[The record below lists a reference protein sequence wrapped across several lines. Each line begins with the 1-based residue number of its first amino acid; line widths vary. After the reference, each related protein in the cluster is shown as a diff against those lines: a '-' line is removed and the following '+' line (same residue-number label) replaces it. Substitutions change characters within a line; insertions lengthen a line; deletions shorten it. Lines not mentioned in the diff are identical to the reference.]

1 VRHGGQPC
9 QFFPENVFFVVACF
23 ITIFRL
29 RNRHVTLQREILS
42 PQYTQSWF
50 YAVLFPSLTVGVV
63 NCVVVVVVVQAQ
75 CLKEKDQLQ
84 SDHNR
89 TVLAKG
95 KIESLARELQ
105 KRNKALQVIFFR
117 SLSAA
122 ATL

>member
-1 VRHGGQPC
+1 VKFSH
-9 QFFPENVFFVVACF
+9 
-23 ITIFRL
+23 
-29 RNRHVTLQREILS
+29 RNTLKVDFTLCCS
-42 PQYTQSWF
+42 P
-50 YAVLFPSLTVGVV
+50 ALTVGVV
-63 NCVVVVVVVQAQ
+63 NCVVVVVVQAQ

>member
-1 VRHGGQPC
+1 
-9 QFFPENVFFVVACF
+9 
-23 ITIFRL
+23 
-29 RNRHVTLQREILS
+29 
-42 PQYTQSWF
+42 
-50 YAVLFPSLTVGVV
+50 VLFPSLTVGVV
-63 NCVVVVVVVQAQ
+63 TLTVGVVNCVVVVVVQAQ